1 MIQKNTGEESWSTI
15 NSEDSKNLQELQ
27 NLEFLDNSGGTG
39 NNIEESDEVS
49 SVSTLSTI
57 QSCHVTPLATPTV
70 GLSKHTTPN
79 SSFST
84 HDKRRNSFK
93 RSQMKVSCIAY
104 CTLL

>member
-1 MIQKNTGEESWSTI
+1 MSVFDVIDEAN
-15 NSEDSKNLQELQ
+15 NSFTPPPS
-27 NLEFLDNSGGTG
+27 LEQSLP
-39 NNIEESDEVS
+39 
-49 SVSTLSTI
+49 VSTLSTI

-93 RSQMKVSCIAY
+93 RSQMRVSFIVCSTFY
-104 CTLL
+104 NNRFFVSN